1 MIQLSE
7 LLRGVGQ
14 RAAESLDNTWRP
26 EEAGARAQRENTTSG
41 GVFGDWA
48 QERYGDAGTQ
58 SMASIPENPSPAVDN
73 QVDWGQYPVPFAN
86 LAESPFASIPNN
98 IVSSL
103 WVTAPPTAAAGPTS
117 LWDTGRTPKLWG
129 PEAKTTAAAA
139 AGSFGF
145 GNGANYGAASGNDNV
160 ANFMNRLR
168 PAAQRV
174 SAETGIPYEV
184 LMAIPANETG
194 WGSAIAGNNLYGIK
208 GTSKSGKNTGAVGT
222 WEVVDGQRV
231 NINDTFRAYD
241 SDEESMRDFASFLK
255 ENPRYGDALQQF
267 QQTGD
272 ADALVRN
279 IGAAGYATDPEWGN
293 KITNIMGTVRERSQV
308 AQGIQQQAAAN
319 TPGGMAEVQNQITLA
334 NTDPKY
340 AQDAL
345 SICGPVAY
353 MWFAQTIGRRPSLQ
367 EAMELAGV
375 FNYSRDGGMNG
386 FGNFTNM
393 LRSQG
398 IQGQEGPYDDAS
410 VRQAVTAG
418 KPVVI
423 SSGAHYWT
431 LQPGQVDENG
441 RYYVG
446 ESGNVLGG
454 SKWLSLN
461 EMDEASRR
469 LGKGGLNGAFYG
481 R

>member
-48 QERYGDAGTQ
+48 QERYGDVNSQA
-58 SMASIPENPSPAVDN
+58 MASIPENP
-73 QVDWGQYPVPFAN
+73 YPTERFDPGSYF
-86 LAESPFASIPNN
+86 SSIPGAVGD
-98 IVSSL
+98 IAGSL
-103 WVTAPPTAAAGPTS
+103 WQTPKPSTFSGVPD
-117 LWDTGRTPKLWG
+117 LWDTGRTPKVWG
-129 PEAKTTAAAA
+129 PEPAKPTAAAV
-139 AGSFGF
+139 GSFGF

-293 KITNIMGTVRERSQV
+293 KITSIMGTVR
-308 AQGIQQQAAAN
+308 
-319 TPGGMAEVQNQITLA
+319 
-334 NTDPKY
+334 
-340 AQDAL
+340 
-345 SICGPVAY
+345 
-353 MWFAQTIGRRPSLQ
+353 
-367 EAMELAGV
+367 
-375 FNYSRDGGMNG
+375 SRD
-386 FGNFTNM
+386 
-393 LRSQG
+393 
-398 IQGQEGPYDDAS
+398 
-410 VRQAVTAG
+410 QAVTPTTNPGGNIANGGWEFAG
-418 KPVVI
+418 WDGPETSNYQQAYGAAQWAGGPPAHRGVDIRLKSAPNNGMGQSYTPFVSGTVVQAGDM
-423 SSGAHYWT
+423 GAGGTGLLIRDDQGLYHWYFHNQQN
-431 LQPGQVDENG
+431 LVQPGDRVQAGVTPIGVVGQTGSEGFPHLHYEVSRNTEGGPG
-441 RYYVG
+441 RQ
-446 ESGNVLGG
+446 NLDPTQF
-454 SKWLSLN
+454 
-461 EMDEASRR
+461 MRR
-469 LGKGGLNGAFYG
+469 
-481 R
+481 